1 MSRRSNTEWE
11 QWGEVDPLWA
21 VASWAGKEAGS
32 DAAWTEEEF
41 YALGRQDWADFLAH
55 WERYGVM
62 PGSCVEIGCGA
73 GRLTIPMAEFFTHVH
88 GVDVARRMLDRV
100 PPLPNVTLHKTDGLT
115 LPLADG
121 SVDAAFSTHVFQH
134 FGSNEDAQ
142 RNWREIERVLRPS
155 GTLMVHLPVYIAP
168 RGLERTVDRLSAL
181 WQSVLGAK
189 VQLRHKLGMPVMRW
203 RNYGWD
209 ALSPALGTDLGLVDV
224 ELAIFR
230 TSSNDDNHPF
240 VFARRPPVARP

>member
-1 MSRRSNTEWE
+1 MSRRSNAEWE

-21 VASWAGKEAGS
+21 VASWADKEAGS

-55 WERYGVM
+55 WKRYGVT

-73 GRLTIPMAEFFTHVH
+73 GRLTAAMAEFFAHVH
-88 GVDVARRMLDRV
+88 GVDVAERMLDRV

-115 LPLADG
+115 LPLDDE

-134 FGSNEDAQ
+134 FDSIEESQ
-142 RNWREIERVLRPS
+142 RNWREIERVLRPG

-168 RGLERTVDRLSAL
+168 RGLGKTVDRLSAIK
-181 WQSVLGAK
+181 QGVRDVKAQVRRTLG
-189 VQLRHKLGMPVMRW
+189 RPVMRW

-209 ALSPALGTDLGLVDV
+209 ALAPSLGTVGLVDV
-224 ELAIFR
+224 ELAIFP

-240 VFARRPPVARP
+240 VFARRPP